1 MKSITLYQFKNF
13 DFDSFLKKYLY
24 EISEHTE
31 REFGLTLPPEELLEF
46 GHISQ
51 ERYEEEKIR
60 YEQGTLV
67 HHPAKRGVK
76 DRIKIKWKVQY
87 LQDVIIRR
95 ASTKKH
101 GAFSLNSQVL
111 KSVIGDE
118 YTVMLNI
125 LRGMGYLTLGDGRNG
140 QAVGK
145 YYYYSWG
152 DYSTIYSIPENSEVE
167 TIEII
172 NVKIHG
178 YIEKTNELIAQMRIK
193 QVYPEIDKRYGKDFR
208 ITYEKSLCS
217 IKIEK
222 PEELENY
229 IPVAIQLFKE
239 KEEEENKKRKRK
251 KKKKKSM
258 IEHYYR
264 YVESEL
270 SKKTKQIQRIDKAG
284 RIYHI
289 LTNADRNFKQFL
301 NIEISADCKNS
312 HPVLFCYFIM
322 KWRKI
327 SIEDSYKITSVM
339 HSIPNISDVKKNI
352 SDIRKTC
359 FSVVDKLVVNKLS
372 NDERGYIS
380 LTCTGLRWDQVME
393 NHPDVDRKE
402 VKEKMFAEVFY
413 SNSRKTRGWQEY
425 AKEFR
430 QDFPNVLKFVKYW
443 KHKKLPSDIQEYLES
458 HNLYVSKATTSL
470 SIAMMNLEAQI
481 FTEILKRI
489 YAKKWKAIHVHD
501 CIIIPKTKSK
511 NKPTKEDILKIMMD
525 VYREYGL
532 SPTFD

>member
-1 MKSITLYQFKNF
+1 MKTTTLYQFKNF

-46 GHISQ
+46 GHITQ

-76 DRIKIKWKVQY
+76 DETKIKWKVQY

-101 GAFSLNSQVL
+101 GAFSLNSQIL
-111 KSVIGDE
+111 KAVIGDE
-118 YTVMLNI
+118 YKVMLDV
-125 LRGMGYLTLGDGRNG
+125 LRDMGYLILGDGKNG
-140 QAVGK
+140 QSVGK

-152 DYSTIYSIPENSEVE
+152 DYSTIYSIPEDKEVE
-167 TIEII
+167 TVEVN
-172 NVKIHG
+172 NVKIQG
-178 YIEKTNELIAQMRIK
+178 YKEKTSELISQLRIK
-193 QVYPEIDKRYGKDFR
+193 QIYPEIDKRYGKDFR
-208 ITYEKSLCS
+208 KTYEKSLCC

-229 IPVAIQLFKE
+229 IPIAIQLFKE

-251 KKKKKSM
+251 KKKSKSM
-258 IEHYYR
+258 IEHYYQ
-264 YVESEL
+264 YVKSEL
-270 SKKTKQIQRIDKAG
+270 SKKIKQIQRIDKAG

-312 HPVLFCYFIM
+312 HPVLFNYFLF
-322 KWRKI
+322 KWRGI
-327 SIEDSYKITSVM
+327 SLEDSYKITSAM
-339 HSIPNISDVKKNI
+339 HNIQNISV

-372 NDERGYIS
+372 NDELAYIY
-380 LTCTGLRWDQVME
+380 LTTNGLLWNKVME

-402 VKEKMFAEVFY
+402 VKKKMFAEVFY
-413 SNSRKTRGWQEY
+413 SNSRTTRGWQEY

-430 QDFPNVLKFVKYW
+430 QQFPNVLKLIKYW
-443 KHKKLPSDIQEYLES
+443 KHKKTPSDIQAYLEG
-458 HNLYVSKATTSL
+458 HNLYISKPTTSL

-489 YAKKWKAIHVHD
+489 YAKRWKAIHIHD
-501 CIIIPKTKSK
+501 CIVIPKTKSK